1 MHNLL
6 QYIVP
11 LSTMFFSEK
20 IQSIRPSDR
29 VLEIGP
35 GSTPHSKAHH
45 FLDFDF
51 NNQEEKIRQRG
62 GVKHDPKFAGRPVSY
77 YSGEKFPFEDGQFDY
92 VICSHVIE
100 HVENP
105 ESFLKEIFRVG
116 GGRGYIEFPLPPYE
130 YLYDFDVHKHFVWFD
145 VSSNTLNYIRKIDT
159 TLSYFERITSGMRQS
174 LVEGWDDLI
183 ALNKKTFFFG
193 IEFET
198 PFAVKRMEEFDSA
211 QNFWKGGDKTWC
223 RMAHAFVR
231 KIERGLA
238 RLFC

>member
-1 MHNLL
+1 MKFVHNLL

-35 GSTPHSKAHH
+35 GSTPHSKADH

-77 YSGEKFPFEDGQFDY
+77 YSGEEFPFEDGQFDY

-100 HVENP
+100 HVEN
-105 ESFLKEIFRVG
+105 
-116 GGRGYIEFPLPPYE
+116 
-130 YLYDFDVHKHFVWFD
+130 
-145 VSSNTLNYIRKIDT
+145 
-159 TLSYFERITSGMRQS
+159 QS
-174 LVEGWDDLI
+174 LFLMKYLGL
-183 ALNKKTFFFG
+183 
-193 IEFET
+193 
-198 PFAVKRMEEFDSA
+198 
-211 QNFWKGGDKTWC
+211 
-223 RMAHAFVR
+223 
-231 KIERGLA
+231 ERA
-238 RLFC
+238 RVY